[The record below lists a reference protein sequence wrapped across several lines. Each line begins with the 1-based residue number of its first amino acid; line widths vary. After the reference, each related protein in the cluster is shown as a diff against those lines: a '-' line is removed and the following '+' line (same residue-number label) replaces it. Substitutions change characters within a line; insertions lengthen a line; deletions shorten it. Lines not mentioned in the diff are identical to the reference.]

1 MFELGEQHVM
11 VGQMVRK
18 WCEANLA
25 PAVPAMERG
34 EAQPFDLMRKMA
46 RTFGLDAM
54 ARAALGKRVARMRA
68 DESADRAQADDE
80 GRGGSDGGRDDGGG
94 GGDGGRD
101 GSSGGDGGGGI
112 DDPLLGFVVIK
123 ELSRVSPGFAM
134 GWGVSVG
141 LAGGAIV
148 ARGTADQI
156 ERWGVPLAAS
166 EKIGS
171 WCLTEPGAGSDA
183 FGSMQSTARPDG
195 PGEGGRQGYI
205 LRGSKTFI
213 TNGPGADLFVVYAR
227 VDRGEPREAQEV
239 AAFVVERGMDGF
251 TVGPPFKKM
260 GMRDSPTSEIFFD
273 DVRLPPGHLLGDGS
287 ARGGRHHTKEN
298 LSAERSAVPAMAW
311 GIIER
316 CYEQSLAYARER
328 QQFGRPIGE
337 FQAVQLKLAD
347 MYIKLKNV
355 ENLVFRTAWMQK
367 RRRRDPAFVNASKAY
382 AATAAIEVAMTAIQ
396 IHGGYGYMEEV
407 GLEKLAR
414 DAKLL
419 ELGAGTTDINLLG
432 AARAELASIA

>member
-1 MFELGEQHVM
+1 MFELSEQHAM

-18 WCEANLA
+18 WCEAHLA
-25 PAVPAMERG
+25 PAIPALEAG

-46 RTFGLDAM
+46 RTFGLDGM
-54 ARAALGKRVARMRA
+54 ARAGLTRRVARMRA
-68 DESADRAQADDE
+68 GDAGADGPAEA
-80 GRGGSDGGRDDGGG
+80 GGSRASGDEDGL
-94 GGDGGRD
+94 
-101 GSSGGDGGGGI
+101 SM
-112 DDPLLGFVVIK
+112 DDPMLGFVVVK

-141 LAGGAIV
+141 LAGGAILS
-148 ARGTADQI
+148 RGSADQI
-156 ERWGVPLAAS
+156 ERWALPLATM

-183 FGSMQSTARPDG
+183 FGSMQTAARADG
-195 PGEGGRQGYI
+195 QGGYR

-227 VDRGEPREAQEV
+227 VDRGEPREDQEV
-239 AAFVVERGMDGF
+239 AAFVVERGMAGF

-273 DVRLPPGHLLGDGS
+273 DVELPAENLLGE
-287 ARGGRHHTKEN
+287 RGGGRRATKEN
-298 LSAERSAVPAMAW
+298 LAAERSAVPAMAW

-316 CYEQSLAYARER
+316 CYEKSLAYARER

-347 MYIKLKNV
+347 MYIKLKHV

-367 RRRRDPAFVNASKAY
+367 RKLRDPAFVNASKAY
-382 AATAAIEVAMTAIQ
+382 AAMAAVEVAMTAIQ
-396 IHGGYGYMEEV
+396 VHGGYGYMEEV

-432 AARAELASIA
+432 AARAELARIG

>member
-1 MFELGEQHVM
+1 MFELGEQHTM
-11 VGQMVRK
+11 VAQMVRR
-18 WCEANLA
+18 WCEAHLK
-25 PAVPAMERG
+25 PALPALESG
-34 EAQPFDLMRKMA
+34 EMQPFDLMRKMA
-46 RTFGLDAM
+46 RAFGLDGM
-54 ARAALGKRVARMRA
+54 ARAALSRRVEKMRA
-68 DESADRAQADDE
+68 RGTGSGSGAGSGAGAGAGSGAGAGDEE
-80 GRGGSDGGRDDGGG
+80 GIGM
-94 GGDGGRD
+94 
-101 GSSGGDGGGGI
+101 
-112 DDPLLGFVVIK
+112 DDPMLGFVVVK
-123 ELSRVSPGFAM
+123 ELARVSPGFAM

-141 LAGGAIV
+141 LAAGAILG
-148 ARGTADQI
+148 RGTADQI
-156 ERWGVPLAAS
+156 ERWALPLATM

-183 FGSMQSTARPDG
+183 FGSMQTTARLECG
-195 PGEGGRQGYI
+195 QEAYV

-227 VDRGEPREAQEV
+227 VDRGEPQGEQEV
-239 AAFVVERGMDGF
+239 ASFVVERGMPGF

-273 DVRLPPGHLLGDGS
+273 DVRLPAEHLLGGS
-287 ARGGRHHTKEN
+287 DRAGSGRRATKDN
-298 LSAERSAVPAMAW
+298 LAAERSAVPAMAW
-311 GIIER
+311 GIMER
-316 CYEQSLAYARER
+316 CYEQSLSYARER

-347 MYIKLKNV
+347 MFIKLKNV

-367 RRRRDPAFVNASKAY
+367 RRLRDVAFVNASKAY
-382 AATAAIEVAMTAIQ
+382 AAMVAVDVAMTAIQ

-419 ELGAGTTDINLLG
+419 ELGAGTTDINLLS
-432 AARAELASIA
+432 AARAELARGV

>member
-1 MFELGEQHVM
+1 MFELGEQHTM
-11 VGQMVRK
+11 VQRMVRK
-18 WCEANLA
+18 WCEDNLA
-25 PAVPAMERG
+25 PALPALEAG
-34 EAQPFDLMRKMA
+34 QAQPFDLMRKMA
-46 RTFGLDAM
+46 RAFGLDGM

-68 DESADRAQADDE
+68 EA
-80 GRGGSDGGRDDGGG
+80 GGDVAAPAGSGSGEDDGVAM
-94 GGDGGRD
+94 
-101 GSSGGDGGGGI
+101 
-112 DDPLLGFVVIK
+112 DDPLLGFVVVK
-123 ELSRVSPGFAM
+123 ELSRFSPGFAM

-156 ERWGVPLAAS
+156 ERWGVPLATM

-183 FGSMQSTARPDG
+183 FGSMQTTARPGPDG
-195 PGEGGRQGYI
+195 GHL

-227 VDRGEPREAQEV
+227 LDRGEPREDQEV
-239 AAFVVERGMDGF
+239 AAFVVERGMAGF

-273 DVRLPPGHLLGDGS
+273 DVQLPADHLLGGADRS
-287 ARGGRHHTKEN
+287 RGGRHHTKQN
-298 LSAERSAVPAMAW
+298 LAAERSAVPAMAW

-328 QQFGRPIGE
+328 QQFGRPIGD

-347 MYIKLKNV
+347 MFIKLKNV

-367 RRRRDPAFVNASKAY
+367 RKLRDAAFINASKAY
-382 AATAAIEVAMTAIQ
+382 AATTAVDVAMTAIQ

-419 ELGAGTTDINLLG
+419 ELGAGTTDINLLS
-432 AARAELASIA
+432 AARAELARIS

>member
-1 MFELGEQHVM
+1 MFELGEQHKM
-11 VGQMVRK
+11 VAQMVRR
-18 WCEANLA
+18 WCESNL
-25 PAVPAMERG
+25 VPALPG
-34 EAQPFDLMRKMA
+34 LEAGQTQPFDLMRKMA
-46 RTFGLDAM
+46 RTFGLDGM
-54 ARAALGKRVARMRA
+54 ARAALARRVAKMRG
-68 DESADRAQADDE
+68 ESGAGE
-80 GRGGSDGGRDDGGG
+80 GAGETDLAG
-94 GGDGGRD
+94 
-101 GSSGGDGGGGI
+101 

-123 ELSRVSPGFAM
+123 ELSRISPGFAM

-141 LAGGAIV
+141 LAAGAILS
-148 ARGTADQI
+148 RGSAEQI
-156 ERWGVPLAAS
+156 ERWAAPLVTM

-183 FGSMQSTARPDG
+183 FGSMQTTARPVS
-195 PGEGGRQGYI
+195 EGGYL

-227 VDRGEPREAQEV
+227 IDRGEARDQQEV
-239 AAFVVERGMDGF
+239 AAFVVERDMAGF

-273 DVRLPPGHLLGDGS
+273 DVRLPADHLLT
-287 ARGGRHHTKEN
+287 GGRQATKEN
-298 LSAERSAVPAMAW
+298 LASERSAVPAMAW
-311 GIIER
+311 GIMER
-316 CYEQSLAYARER
+316 CYEQSLSYARER
-328 QQFGRPIGE
+328 QQFGRPIGD

-347 MYIKLKNV
+347 MYIKLVNV

-367 RRRRDPAFVNASKAY
+367 RKLRDVAFVNAGKAY
-382 AATAAIEVAMTAIQ
+382 AAMMAVDVAMTAIQ

-419 ELGAGTTDINLLG
+419 ELGAGTTDINLLS
-432 AARAELASIA
+432 AARAELARG

>member
-1 MFELGEQHVM
+1 MFELAEQHAM
-11 VGQMVRK
+11 VAKMVRR
-18 WCEANLA
+18 WCEGNLA
-25 PAVPAMERG
+25 PALPALEAG
-34 EAQPFDLMRKMA
+34 EAQPFDLMRQMA
-46 RTFGLDAM
+46 RAFGLDAM
-54 ARAALGKRVARMRA
+54 ARAALGKRIARMRA
-68 DESADRAQADDE
+68 GEARA
-80 GRGGSDGGRDDGGG
+80 
-94 GGDGGRD
+94 
-101 GSSGGDGGGGI
+101 SGGDEEGGM
-112 DDPLLGFVVIK
+112 DDPMLGFVVVK
-123 ELSRVSPGFAM
+123 ELSRISPGFAM

-156 ERWGVPLAAS
+156 ERWAVPLATT

-183 FGSMQSTARPDG
+183 FGSMQTTARGDG
-195 PGEGGRQGYI
+195 SAYV

-227 VDRGEPREAQEV
+227 VDRGEAREDQEV
-239 AAFVVERGMDGF
+239 AALVVERGMAGF

-273 DVRLPPGHLLGDGS
+273 DVRLPAEHLLGEPGGG
-287 ARGGRHHTKEN
+287 RGGRSATKQN
-298 LSAERSAVPAMAW
+298 LAAERSAVPAMAW

-316 CYEQSLAYARER
+316 CYEMSLAYARER

-347 MYIKLKNV
+347 MYTKLKNV
-355 ENLVFRTAWMQK
+355 ENMVFRTAWLQK
-367 RRRRDPAFVNASKAY
+367 RKQRDPAFVNASKAY
-382 AATAAIEVAMTAIQ
+382 AAMAAVDVAMTAIQ
-396 IHGGYGYMEEV
+396 VHGGYGYMEEL

-419 ELGAGTTDINLLG
+419 ELGAGTTDINLLA
-432 AARAELASIA
+432 AARSELARIS

>member
-1 MFELGEQHVM
+1 MFELTEQHAM
-11 VGQMVRK
+11 VGQMVRR
-18 WCEANLA
+18 WCEAHL
-25 PAVPAMERG
+25 VPAIPALEAG

-46 RTFGLDAM
+46 RAFGLDAM
-54 ARAALGKRVARMRA
+54 ARAGLAKRVARMRA
-68 DESADRAQADDE
+68 GGAASDPGSGPD
-80 GRGGSDGGRDDGGG
+80 GGSGARSGSAGSGDDDGL
-94 GGDGGRD
+94 
-101 GSSGGDGGGGI
+101 SM
-112 DDPLLGFVVIK
+112 DDPMLGFVVVK

-141 LAGGAIV
+141 LAGGAILS
-148 ARGTADQI
+148 RGSADQI
-156 ERWGVPLAAS
+156 ERWALPLATM

-183 FGSMQSTARPDG
+183 FGSMSTTARADG
-195 PGEGGRQGYI
+195 QGAYR

-227 VDRGEPREAQEV
+227 VDRGEPREEQEV

-273 DVRLPPGHLLGDGS
+273 DVHLPAEHLLGE
-287 ARGGRHHTKEN
+287 RGGGRRATKEN
-298 LSAERSAVPAMAW
+298 LAAERSAVPAMAW

-316 CYEQSLAYARER
+316 CYEASLAYARER

-347 MYIKLKNV
+347 MYIKLKHV

-367 RRRRDPAFVNASKAY
+367 HKRRDPAFVNASKAY
-382 AATAAIEVAMTAIQ
+382 AAMAAVDVAMTAIQ
-396 IHGGYGYMEEV
+396 VHGGYGYMEEV

-432 AARAELASIA
+432 AARAELARIG

>member
-1 MFELGEQHVM
+1 MFELGEQHAM
-11 VGQMVRK
+11 VGQMVRR

-25 PAVPAMERG
+25 PAVPALERG
-34 EAQPFDLMRKMA
+34 EVQPFDLMRRMA

-54 ARAALGKRVARMRA
+54 ARAALGKRIARMRA
-68 DESADRAQADDE
+68 EASAAAGPGDR
-80 GRGGSDGGRDDGGG
+80 GGG
-94 GGDGGRD
+94 GDEDGGRD
-101 GSSGGDGGGGI
+101 GGVVGGEDGGGGM

-123 ELSRVSPGFAM
+123 ELARVSPGFAM
-134 GWGVSVG
+134 GFGVSVG
-141 LAGGAIV
+141 LAGGAIA

-156 ERWGVPLAAS
+156 ERWAVPLATS

-183 FGSMQSTARPDG
+183 FGSMQTTARPAGAGEDG
-195 PGEGGRQGYI
+195 QGGFV

-227 VDRGEPREAQEV
+227 VDRGEPREEQEV
-239 AAFVVERGMDGF
+239 AAFVVERGMAGF

-273 DVRLPPGHLLGDGS
+273 DVRLPGDHLLGDGGGRG
-287 ARGGRHHTKEN
+287 RGGRHHTKEN

-316 CYEQSLAYARER
+316 CYEQSLAYARAR
-328 QQFGRPIGE
+328 RQFGRPIGE

-355 ENLVFRTAWMQK
+355 ENLVFRTAWMQ
-367 RRRRDPAFVNASKAY
+367 RRKLRDPAFVNASKAY
-382 AATAAIEVAMTAIQ
+382 AAAAAIEVAMTAIQ
-396 IHGGYGYMEEV
+396 VHGGYGYMEEV

-419 ELGAGTTDINLLG
+419 ELGAGTTDINLLA
-432 AARAELASIA
+432 AARAELERT